1 MTSPPI
7 IIVTP
12 QELSQSLNP
21 SLRSS
26 AYWVNFTKVEMIP
39 TIGKSRKILYAIDT
53 HLRRHC
59 AASSIPANTLCL
71 D

>member
-1 MTSPPI
+1 MTSPPVI
-7 IIVTP
+7 LVTP

-21 SLRSS
+21 SLSSS

-39 TIGKSRKILYAIDT
+39 TIGKSQKSFTRSIPIFAVIAP
-53 HLRRHC
+53 RQ
-59 AASSIPANTLCL
+59 AIPANTLSL